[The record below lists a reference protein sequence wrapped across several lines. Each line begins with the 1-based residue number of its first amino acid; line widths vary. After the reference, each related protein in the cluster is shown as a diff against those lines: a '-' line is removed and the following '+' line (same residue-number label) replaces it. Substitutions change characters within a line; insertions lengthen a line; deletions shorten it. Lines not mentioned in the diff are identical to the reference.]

1 MKAPHL
7 YAFVASDAALVALR
21 GDPVMARL
29 IRRHGRAR
37 WGVHGVFPALL
48 RAVVGQQVSN
58 AAARKIFARILAA
71 TGAEPGRVLALG
83 EAGLRDLGVSR
94 AKARTLLA
102 LAEAGAAGAF
112 SDFAALPDAAVRER
126 LLAFKG
132 VGPWTVDMVL
142 IFGLGRPDVWP
153 AADHGLVLQAMRH
166 YGLASREAVAALG
179 ERFAPY
185 RSVAA
190 HYLWAENDVG

>member
-1 MKAPHL
+1 VKAPHVDDFI
-7 YAFVASDAALVALR
+7 APDAALAALG

-48 RAVVGQQVSN
+48 RAVTGQQVSN
-58 AAARKIFARILAA
+58 PAARKIFARILAA

-112 SDFAALPDAAVRER
+112 SDFAALSDAVIRER

-153 AADHGLVLQAMRH
+153 AADLGLVQQAMRH
-166 YGLASREAVAALG
+166 FGLATREEVARLG
-179 ERFAPY
+179 ARFAPY

-190 HYLWAENDVG
+190 HYLWAENDAR